1 MLKKVSLCKWTRITI
16 MTVAFIVLISCQKAP
31 DQTDSTVSILLMSS
45 ESLLSSEIDSNTGED
60 ESSQKDE
67 VSSQFV
73 SSKTSSL
80 QTSSK
85 TSSQN
90 LPVSSKEQPS
100 SQAVSSQ
107 GQVITNDVGKTVTT
121 DYGFTATFLAF
132 RKKSDTEYEVK
143 FKIKL
148 EADYIVGDHYLLKAK
163 EHIFLVDADRNPVA
177 ADNAYASDGQS
188 ILGQTVNIGES
199 LEMTVIFKAE
209 KGFNPVKV
217 RYMYDER
224 GFKKVEFTV

>member
-1 MLKKVSLCKWTRITI
+1 M
-16 MTVAFIVLISCQKAP
+16 MTVAFIVLISCKKAP

-100 SQAVSSQ
+100 SQAAVSY
-107 GQVITNDVGKTVTT
+107 THLGK
-121 DYGFTATFLAF
+121 YFG
-132 RKKSDTEYEVK
+132 K
-143 FKIKL
+143 
-148 EADYIVGDHYLLKAK
+148 
-163 EHIFLVDADRNPVA
+163 
-177 ADNAYASDGQS
+177 
-188 ILGQTVNIGES
+188 
-199 LEMTVIFKAE
+199 
-209 KGFNPVKV
+209 
-217 RYMYDER
+217 
-224 GFKKVEFTV
+224 